1 MSEEINGTTTTVDQ
15 TETVDTQ
22 NEKTVDVESNA
33 DSDKHGRTFTRAEM
47 GKMLA
52 AERTKWEAEQAT
64 ALEQAKSEG
73 ERLAKLTKDER
84 AREEEA
90 KRIADLEKREQDIAE
105 REMKLATQSLLADE
119 GLPQKFL
126 DHVLAPTAEEVKAKI
141 TALRDVFDS
150 EVEKRVNER
159 LVQSAPRRGTTTGIT
174 KEQIM
179 AIEDTDK
186 RQAAIAENIN
196 LFRKG

>member
-33 DSDKHGRTFTRAEM
+33 DSDKHERTFTRAEI

-90 KRIADLEKREQDIAE
+90 RRIADLEKREQDIAE

-119 GLPQKFL
+119 GLPQEFL

-141 TALRDVFDS
+141 TALRNVFDN

-159 LVQSAPRRGTTTGIT
+159 LVQSTPRRGTTTGIT

-186 RQAAIAENIN
+186 RQAMIAENIN

>member
-1 MSEEINGTTTTVDQ
+1 MSEEINGTVSTES

-22 NEKTVDVESNA
+22 NEKMVDVESNA
-33 DSDKHGRTFTRAEM
+33 NDEKHERTFTRAEI

-52 AERTKWEAEQAT
+52 AERTKWETEQVA

-73 ERLAKLTKDER
+73 ERLAKLSKDER

-119 GLPQKFL
+119 GLPQEFL

-179 AIEDTDK
+179 AVEDDDQ
-186 RQAAIAENIN
+186 RQALIAENIQ

>member
-22 NEKTVDVESNA
+22 NEKAVDVESNS
-33 DSDKHGRTFTRAEM
+33 DSDEHKRTFTRAEI

-90 KRIADLEKREQDIAE
+90 KRIAELEKRERVIAE

-119 GLPQKFL
+119 GLPQEFL
-126 DHVLAPTAEEVKAKI
+126 EHVLAPTAEEVKAKI
-141 TALRDVFDS
+141 TVLRDVFDS